1 LPQRYYRF
9 SYDASLDKLSAT
21 SWELAVGKS
30 HTIRI
35 VAGAG
40 AGKSVFETVR
50 FAVR

>member
-1 LPQRYYRF
+1 
-9 SYDASLDKLSAT
+9 LSAT

-35 VAGAG
+35 LAGAG
-40 AGKSVFETVR
+40 AGKSAFETAW